1 MLPLESYIRRVELKR
16 EAIPSFDTYPFSL
29 PAVRPLTNV
38 ELHPNITFFVGEN
51 GMGKSTLLE
60 AFTVAFGFNAEGGTI
75 NFNFSTKETH
85 SNLYEYVRLVKGTK
99 KPRDGFFLRAETFYP
114 ALTSSKSPTSR
125 FRGIEEA

>member
-1 MLPLESYIRRVELKR
+1 MLPLESYIRKVELKR
-16 EAIPSFDTYPFSL
+16 EAVPSFEPYPSCL
-29 PAVRPLTNV
+29 PAVRPLTPV
-38 ELHPNITFFVGEN
+38 ELHPNVTFFVGKN

-60 AFTVAFGFNAEGGTI
+60 AIAVAFGFNAEGGTI

-99 KPRDGFFLRAETFYP
+99 KPKYGFFLRAETFYP

-125 FRGIEEA
+125 FRGIEET